1 MEHANTEALQ
11 RDLVLQNMKRV
22 YRYQSA
28 HQVRSVRRRSGKTR
42 FIKDTDWERGVLW
55 TCVSAAWQATQDK
68 EYLNGVLNYT
78 LHTGFRTGPNAR
90 FADDHVCAQ
99 AYLAISPLF
108 EQSEILEPTI
118 KAFDIMLNDPKPG
131 REDWWW
137 CDALFMAPPG
147 FAALA
152 EIISERRYL
161 DYMHTAY
168 WAVSYTHLTLPTKED
183 ECRSRWSP
191 YH

>member
-11 RDLVLQNMKRV
+11 KGIVLQNMKRV

-28 HQVRSVRRRSGKTR
+28 NQVRSVRRRSGKTR

-55 TCVSAAWQATQDK
+55 SCVSAAWQATQDE

-108 EQSEILEPTI
+108 EQLEVIEPTI

-137 CDALFMAPPG
+137 C
-147 FAALA
+147 
-152 EIISERRYL
+152 
-161 DYMHTAY
+161 
-168 WAVSYTHLTLPTKED
+168 
-183 ECRSRWSP
+183 
-191 YH
+191 

>member
-1 MEHANTEALQ
+1 
-11 RDLVLQNMKRV
+11 MKRV

-108 EQSEILEPTI
+108 EQSEILEPMI

-147 FAALA
+147 FAAFG
-152 EIISERRYL
+152 
-161 DYMHTAY
+161 
-168 WAVSYTHLTLPTKED
+168 
-183 ECRSRWSP
+183 
-191 YH
+191 

>member
-11 RDLVLQNMKRV
+11 RELVLQNMKRV

-28 HQVRSVRRRSGKTR
+28 NQVRSVRRRSGKTR

-55 TCVSAAWQATQDK
+55 SCVSAAWQATQDE
-68 EYLNGVLNYT
+68 EYLNGILNYT

-108 EQSEILEPTI
+108 EQSEVIEPTI
-118 KAFDIMLNDPKPG
+118 
-131 REDWWW
+131 
-137 CDALFMAPPG
+137 
-147 FAALA
+147 
-152 EIISERRYL
+152 
-161 DYMHTAY
+161 
-168 WAVSYTHLTLPTKED
+168 
-183 ECRSRWSP
+183 
-191 YH
+191 